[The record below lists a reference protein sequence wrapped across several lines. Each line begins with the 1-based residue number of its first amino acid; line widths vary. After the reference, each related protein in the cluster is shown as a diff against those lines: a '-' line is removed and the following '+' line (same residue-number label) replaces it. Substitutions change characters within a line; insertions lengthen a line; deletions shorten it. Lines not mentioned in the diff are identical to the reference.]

1 MADFQ
6 QFIAQLV
13 TDIAN
18 LIPLGYA
25 FGAGMVSAVNP
36 CGFAML
42 PAYLGLFLG
51 SKELV
56 MAGSEG
62 EAGASLGL
70 ASSVPEQVFKALV
83 VTFIVTAGFV
93 LLFGVVG
100 LVISAGGRLII
111 SAVPWL
117 ALGIGVALAVLGIA
131 ILRGYHLSATF
142 ADRIAERMGNP
153 ANVGMKGFFVFGV
166 AYATASLS
174 CTLPIFLT
182 VIGGSLAVTGFL
194 ASAVQFVSYGLGMG
208 LIILVL
214 TVSIAIFKGAVVSKI
229 QALLP
234 HVERVSAVLLLV
246 AGTYIVYY
254 WLFKGGLID
263 TFI

>member
-1 MADFQ
+1 
-6 QFIAQLV
+6 
-13 TDIAN
+13 
-18 LIPLGYA
+18 
-25 FGAGMVSAVNP
+25 
-36 CGFAML
+36 
-42 PAYLGLFLG
+42 
-51 SKELV
+51 
-56 MAGSEG
+56 MAGSGG
-62 EAGASLGL
+62 EADARIPAL
-70 ASSVPEQVFKALV
+70 ASSIPEQVFRALV
-83 VTFIVTAGFV
+83 VTFVVTVGFV

-111 SAVPWL
+111 SVVPWL
-117 ALGIGVALAVLGIA
+117 ALGIGVALAVLGVA

-153 ANVGMKGFFVFGV
+153 ANVSMKGFFVFGV

-208 LIILVL
+208 LIILLL

-229 QALLP
+229 QPILP

-254 WLFKGGLID
+254 WLFKGDLID